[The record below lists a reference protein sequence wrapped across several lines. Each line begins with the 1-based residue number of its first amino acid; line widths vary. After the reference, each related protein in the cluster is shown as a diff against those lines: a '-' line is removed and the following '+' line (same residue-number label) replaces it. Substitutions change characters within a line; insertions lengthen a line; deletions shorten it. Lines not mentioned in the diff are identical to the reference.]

1 MFLFLLHAKKIIF
14 ALLVIPTPLKHSSI
28 PTRHYARKA
37 PKQRNEKVSCGTW
50 NVGRRRER
58 LKNRGSLRGF
68 MQLSRWIG
76 LSSKIT
82 LTRSAGGSK
91 CILRY
96 MYMQEGKTL
105 NGD

>member
-1 MFLFLLHAKKIIF
+1 
-14 ALLVIPTPLKHSSI
+14 
-28 PTRHYARKA
+28 
-37 PKQRNEKVSCGTW
+37 
-50 NVGRRRER
+50 
-58 LKNRGSLRGF
+58 